1 MSCAGVGE
9 ARAPAELTLIA
20 NRAGDPS
27 GYLSVP
33 ERPTGRYPYTH
44 GFESFNA
51 MLIAHRIALVLN
63 NAERTYLSKCCGC
76 SRLAW
81 NWALT
86 EWERQYRAG
95 EKPNALAL
103 KKQFNAVK
111 YGLFPFLDEIS
122 QYPVSQAFAD
132 LRRAY
137 QNFFRS
143 VKNKDRQFSQPKFK
157 SKRSRPSAYFAN
169 TAIQVDGQRLYLQK
183 LGWVGLR
190 EELRF
195 EGKVMGARV
204 SQEGR
209 RWYIAIQ
216 VEVPYVRHRHRTK
229 NRIEETTGVDLGSTE
244 LAVLSNGETHRAPK
258 SYNRRVVHL
267 GHLQAKSATL
277 TKGSNRHKRM
287 QERIRVLHAKI
298 ARERRGAQHQL
309 TAHLTRRYRNLAIQR
324 WSIKG
329 MTASASGTVEAPG
342 KNVALRSKFNRHAL
356 DAGWHEIRRQL
367 EYKAPRRATTLLTL
381 PETAKVSRTCSLC
394 NHEQDVTPAMEKWT
408 CEGCGSTHRR
418 KRNAAANIRRWALG
432 QADFAEERAT

>member
-1 MSCAGVGE
+1 
-9 ARAPAELTLIA
+9 
-20 NRAGDPS
+20 
-27 GYLSVP
+27 
-33 ERPTGRYPYTH
+33 
-44 GFESFNA
+44 

-63 NAERTYLSKCCGC
+63 NVERTYLSKCCGC
-76 SRLAW
+76 ARLSW
-81 NWALT
+81 NWALA
-86 EWERQYRAG
+86 EWERQYKAA
-95 EKPNALAL
+95 EKPNALAI

-111 YGLFPFLDEIS
+111 YALFPFLDEIS

-143 VKNKDRQFSQPKFK
+143 VKAKDRQFSRPKFK
-157 SKRSRPSAYFAN
+157 SKRSPPSAYFAN
-169 TAIQVDGQRLYLQK
+169 TAIKIDNDNRRVYLQK
-183 LGWVGLR
+183 LGWVKLR

-204 SQEGR
+204 SREGR

-216 VEVPYVRHRHRTK
+216 VEVPYVRHRRKTK
-229 NRIEETTGVDLGSTE
+229 CRVEEMVGVDLGSTE

-258 SYNRRVVHL
+258 SYNRRVIHL
-267 GHLQAKSATL
+267 GHLQAKAAGL

-298 ARERRGAQHQL
+298 ARERRGAQHVL
-309 TAHLTRRYRNLAIQR
+309 TAHLTRRYRNLAIQK
-324 WSIKG
+324 WNVKG
-329 MTASASGTVEAPG
+329 MTASAAGTAEAPG
-342 KNVALRSKFNRHAL
+342 KLVAVRAKFNRHAL
-356 DAGWHEIRRQL
+356 DAGWHEIRRQI

-394 NHEQDVTPAMEKWT
+394 DHEQEVTPAMEKWT
-408 CEGCGSTHRR
+408 CDACGSTHRR

-432 QADFAEERAT
+432 QADFAAQLGA